1 MAARPFLVEL
11 RRLFPEAHIVLATSS
26 TYRYAAPEDLVDEV
40 FVQET
45 RGSVVEHWRS
55 LRGLERVD
63 LLFDLADTSRSRL
76 LTLMTPSAIKQ
87 GFPYRCVFNH
97 LLFDVGQRRSNY
109 HYESEMLLDVLKV
122 IE

>member
-1 MAARPFLVEL
+1 MKAWTDKCAYLKRNGRRWLENTALEDAQRILVIRQCAFGDYMAARPFLVEL

-45 RGSVVEHWRS
+45 RGSVVEQWRS
-55 LRGLERVD
+55 LRALEPVD

-76 LTLMTPSAIKQ
+76 LTLM
-87 GFPYRCVFNH
+87 
-97 LLFDVGQRRSNY
+97 
-109 HYESEMLLDVLKV
+109 
-122 IE
+122 